1 MSARVPVT
9 YLFTRWCPSHEE
21 GLALLRR
28 AAEDAGVDLDLEAI
42 EIRSDAEAEA
52 RRFAGS
58 PTYLVG
64 GRDVAEPDPR
74 MPRRVD
80 TCRAYSRRDGSVGPL
95 PEADLLV
102 QALVAARPDKEETA

>member
-28 AAEDAGVDLDLEAI
+28 AAEDAGVDLDLEAV

-52 RRFAGS
+52 HRFAGS
-58 PTYLVG
+58 PTYLVLIYMG
-64 GRDVAEPDPR
+64 TGFVTNRLRWDGNQTYGQFV
-74 MPRRVD
+74 VD
-80 TCRAYSRRDGSVGPL
+80 SRPL
-95 PEADLLV
+95 LL
-102 QALVAARPDKEETA
+102 